1 MGCPWS
7 AGSLLSCLSE
17 AVPSCTVHLPQEEL
31 LVEAFQ
37 PFGRLQSVKLL
48 RDKGG
53 EAFRTCFVTET
64 ISATLHG
71 MLHLLAS
78 QPHQLMPVYASL

>member
-1 MGCPWS
+1 
-7 AGSLLSCLSE
+7 
-17 AVPSCTVHLPQEEL
+17 VQVPQEEL

-53 EAFRTCFVTET
+53 GATGSCSVSEI
-64 ISATLHG
+64 ISNILHG
-71 MLHLLAS
+71 MLLALAS
-78 QPHQLMPVYASL
+78 PPDQLMPA